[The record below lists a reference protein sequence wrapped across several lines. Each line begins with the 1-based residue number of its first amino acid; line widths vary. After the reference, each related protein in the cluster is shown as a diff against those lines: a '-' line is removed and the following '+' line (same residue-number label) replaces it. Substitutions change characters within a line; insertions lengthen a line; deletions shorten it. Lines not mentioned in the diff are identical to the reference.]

1 MSRVVTERDVRAAA
15 KVGRLVL
22 PAHAIVT
29 PAARELARRL
39 GVALESAERGAT
51 SGEHE
56 MGRSQP
62 GAGSRDQQEKTTVAI
77 GADHGGFHLKEA
89 LKPAIAELGCG
100 VIDVGCYSPD
110 SVDYPVFA
118 AQVADRVACGDAQFG
133 VMIDGAG
140 LGSAM
145 VANKIPGLRAALC
158 YDLTTAQNARE
169 HNNANVLTLGG
180 TLIGERLASEIV
192 RVFLGTPFA
201 GGRHARRVAMIDAL
215 DREPA

>member
-1 MSRVVTERDVRAAA
+1 VVTERDVRAAA

-62 GAGSRDQQEKTTVAI
+62 GAGSR
-77 GADHGGFHLKEA
+77 DHGGFHLKEA

-140 LGSAM
+140 LGSA
-145 VANKIPGLRAALC
+145 
-158 YDLTTAQNARE
+158 TTSPQPR
-169 HNNANVLTLGG
+169 T
-180 TLIGERLASEIV
+180 
-192 RVFLGTPFA
+192 RVSITT
-201 GGRHARRVAMIDAL
+201 RTY
-215 DREPA
+215 

>member
-1 MSRVVTERDVRAAA
+1 VVTERDVRAAA

-100 VIDVGCYSPD
+100 VDVGCYSPD

-145 VANKIPGLRAALC
+145 VANKIPGVRAALC

-180 TLIGERLASEIV
+180 TLIGERLASE
-192 RVFLGTPFA
+192 T